1 MTLGALGVLISP
13 ATVNVSAS
21 ITGDTYSGSGDW
33 AITQATVYNG
43 ETLTVYGAITI
54 SSFGSLT
61 LFNTHLTMDEAPVY
75 NHNITVNAGFLKIGT
90 DSILDTTNATAG
102 IPNCEISHNGFAY
115 VYASN
120 ATFENIYF
128 YLSAAAGMWYIDNST
143 LIGSKVYNFAGAYG
157 NFSSNVVQDLTAQ
170 YAITIAGTD
179 VVCSGNSFSNITQT
193 GGSLDLAGMINVYDL
208 AYRARILKNNFPEVV
223 HYPAINL
230 YGANGAIVSGNVIAN
245 MTLDTA
251 FTPLGAINVWGDGML
266 AGVRGNINNNTIKMV
281 YGWTAWPVSYPSCG
295 IRGMGDVPATAA
307 NNWTIVDNHIWSV
320 FRRDTASE
328 PPYGIYWCASN
339 ATISRNSIGNVTGTV
354 DVGGN
359 PEGIFV
365 GGTITTSIDIRNVLR
380 DVTVSYNWI
389 GNVSGSSNGILIG
402 AVTNGSEVNGV
413 EVAYN
418 TVDLVKGESNG
429 IGMWYGNRY
438 LYVHDNTINNVW
450 RDSNGIRTSHNTSG
464 SIIAENNVSIIASG
478 TMVDHNVEGAITYA
492 EYYDWWDANGD
503 HIIFRDNNIAIID
516 QYSDYFPE
524 YNFSYAQNNLGE
536 PLTIIQNGSY
546 LVQMTY
552 SNITMRGF
560 ANLPLFYMNESATFD
575 LKSLVVDG
583 SSWETTYT
591 RWNIGPTYSPN
602 HWGFTKIQ
610 CNPTN
615 FGLTTSDSINITIT
629 ALNSNN
635 LIDFTGEVGDGILDL
650 TFTLSGLDSGV
661 GYRVYVDG
669 VLYYQQL
676 KGFTDLSFTY
686 SGPWSE
692 HTFEVVAWD
701 FTPGSSLQASFEY
714 LIDGN
719 MVTFTDKSYGG
730 AVLWV
735 WNFGDGTGSTAQ
747 SPTHKYIASGKY
759 TVSLTVYDSDGY
771 SSKASTE
778 IELKLGPDFP
788 IERNPS
794 GWDIFV
800 TDDLTISLSAIGL
813 LVIGAITYVSAIF
826 LPYFPVITPKGRKL
840 IGAFMVGAGLY
851 FLIFIDNSWMRF

>member
-1 MTLGALGVLISP
+1 MSEKPNRFRITSIIIAIVMTLGALGVLISP

-208 AYRARILKNNFPEVV
+208 AYRALILKNNFPEVV

-230 YGANGAIVSGNVIAN
+230 YGANGAIVRDNVIAN
-245 MTLDTA
+245 MTLETA

-281 YGWTAWPVSYPSCG
+281 YGWTAWPVSYASCG

-402 AVTNGSEVNGV
+402 AVTNGSEVNGI
-413 EVAYN
+413 EVAHN
-418 TVDLVKGESNG
+418 TVNLVKGESNG
-429 IGMWYGNRY
+429 IGMWVGPRE
-438 LYVHDNTINNVW
+438 LYVHDNIINNVW
-450 RDSNGIRTSHNTSG
+450 RDSNGIRQ
-464 SIIAENNVSIIASG
+464 AENSSRLLITGNHVSVISSG

-492 EYYDWWDANGD
+492 AYQTWWAENGD
-503 HIIFRDNNIAIID
+503 NTILRDNQITITD
-516 QYSDYFPE
+516 QDSDYFPE
-524 YNFSYAQNNLGE
+524 YNFSYARNREGT
-536 PLTIIQNGSY
+536 PLAIIQNGSY
-546 LVQMTY
+546 LIQETY
-552 SNITMRGF
+552 SNITFIGYTY
-560 ANLPLFYMNESATFD
+560 LPLLYMNGSTSFDSKTITVDDSA
-575 LKSLVVDG
+575 
-583 SSWETTYT
+583 WNTTYN
-591 RWNIGPTYSPN
+591 RWDIGPTYSPN

-610 CNPTN
+610 KDDSGLSVDMSSGSLNVMINSWNPSATTILN
-615 FGLTTSDSINITIT
+615 LTAEQISP
-629 ALNSNN
+629 
-635 LIDFTGEVGDGILDL
+635 TGEVI
-650 TFTLSGLDSGV
+650 FTLSGLDSGV
-661 GYRVYVDG
+661 GYKVYVDG
-669 VLYYQQL
+669 EAYAI
-676 KGFTDLSFTY
+676 GTGPSFSFSY

-692 HTFEVVAWD
+692 HEFEVVVWYSAGVSRLVILGYYM
-701 FTPGSSLQASFEY
+701 FILGILVS
-714 LIDGN
+714 II
-719 MVTFTDKSYGG
+719 G
-730 AVLWV
+730 AVIAPLR
-735 WNFGDGTGSTAQ
+735 NEKHF
-747 SPTHKYIASGKY
+747 SPEKIQR
-759 TVSLTVYDSDGY
+759 TVIQIVIY
-771 SSKASTE
+771 S
-778 IELKLGPDFP
+778 
-788 IERNPS
+788 
-794 GWDIFV
+794 
-800 TDDLTISLSAIGL
+800 
-813 LVIGAITYVSAIF
+813 VIGMVMIGVVHQ
-826 LPYFPVITPKGRKL
+826 VIYG
-840 IGAFMVGAGLY
+840 
-851 FLIFIDNSWMRF
+851 